1 MLSSVEEK
9 SLSEKIMAPSLTT
22 LIIDGGHFD
31 FALESAMSNYAHNKQ
46 VDPSSVQFDV
56 QLFLKNLED
65 RLKIKLDRNQMY
77 FYQGTNKGEPNAFHV
92 ALRDTHKFNVRI
104 YDMKEQSGRES
115 ISHADWQKASKPP
128 PVVEK
133 NFLSRLFCCFA
144 TTPAHVTVANEP
156 NRVVK
161 IRVERAVDVQI
172 GVKMVECSLGK
183 NGAVNNPNMLVIS
196 GDGDLEP
203 ACVSVSDETNLI
215 VISQH
220 GSMSRSIKKYLPKI
234 SFNIEKSMERCMM
247 RNDSPSLS
255 VANVS
260 ISLVI

>member
-1 MLSSVEEK
+1 MLSSVQEK
-9 SLSEKIMAPSLTT
+9 SSLTT

-31 FALESAMSNYAHNKQ
+31 FALEAATKNYADDKQ
-46 VDPSSVQFDV
+46 VEPSSFHFDV
-56 QLFLKNLED
+56 QLFLKNVED
-65 RLKIKLDRNQMY
+65 RLKIKLDTNQMY
-77 FYQGTNKGEPNAFHV
+77 FYQGTNKGKPNAFHI
-92 ALRDTHKFNVRI
+92 ALKETHKFNVRI

-115 ISHADWQKASKPP
+115 VSYADWQKASKPP
-128 PVVEK
+128 VVEK
-133 NFLSRLFCCFA
+133 TFLTRLFCCFA
-144 TTPAHVTVANEP
+144 NTPVHIAIEP
-156 NRVVK
+156 NRIVK

-183 NGAVNNPNMLVIS
+183 NGVINHPNMLVIS

-220 GSMSRSIKKYLPKI
+220 GSMSKSIKKYLPKI
-234 SFNIEKSMERCMM
+234 SFNLEKSMERSMI
-247 RNDSPSLS
+247 RNDNEGL
-255 VANVS
+255 VANIN

>member
-1 MLSSVEEK
+1 MLSSPEK
-9 SLSEKIMAPSLTT
+9 ASLTP

-31 FALESAMSNYAHNKQ
+31 FAMESAISNYAHNKQ
-46 VDPSSVQFDV
+46 VDPSLIHFDV

-65 RLKIKLDRNQMY
+65 RLKIKLDYNQMY

-92 ALRDTHKFNVRI
+92 ALRETHKFNVRI

-115 ISHADWQKASKPP
+115 VSYADWQKASKPP
-128 PVVEK
+128 VVK
-133 NFLSRLFCCFA
+133 KTFMSRLFCCFA
-144 TTPAHVTVANEP
+144 TTPAHVTVGNEP
-156 NRVVK
+156 NRIVK

-183 NGAVNNPNMLVIS
+183 NGAINNPNMLVIS

-234 SFNIEKSMERCMM
+234 SFNIEKSMERSML
-247 RNDSPSLS
+247 RNDSSSLS
-255 VANVS
+255 VANVP

>member
-1 MLSSVEEK
+1 MMSSSTQEK
-9 SLSEKIMAPSLTT
+9 SHESLAPSLTT

-31 FALESAMSNYAHNKQ
+31 FALESAINNYAHNMQ
-46 VDPSSVQFDV
+46 VDPSLIHFDV

-65 RLKIKLDRNQMY
+65 RLKIKFDRNQMY
-77 FYQGTNKGEPNAFHV
+77 FYQGTNKGEPNAFHI
-92 ALRDTHKFNVRI
+92 ALRNTHQFHVRI

-115 ISHADWQKASKPP
+115 ISHADWLKASKPP

-133 NFLSRLFCCFA
+133 TFLARLFCCFT
-144 TTPAHVTVANEP
+144 TTPVHVTAEP
-156 NRVVK
+156 NRIVK

-183 NGAVNNPNMLVIS
+183 NGAINNPNMLVIS

-215 VISQH
+215 VVSQH
-220 GSMSRSIKKYLPKI
+220 GSMSKSIKKYLPKT
-234 SFNIEKSMERCMM
+234 SFNIERSMERCML
-247 RNDSPSLS
+247 RNDASSS
-255 VANVS
+255 SVTVANVT
-260 ISLVI
+260 ISF

>member
-1 MLSSVEEK
+1 MLSSA
-9 SLSEKIMAPSLTT
+9 LPEKILAPSLTT

-31 FALESAMSNYAHNKQ
+31 FALESAIRNYAHDRQ
-46 VDPSSVQFDV
+46 VDPLSIHFDV

-65 RLKIKLDRNQMY
+65 RLKIKFDRNQMY
-77 FYQGTNKGEPNAFHV
+77 FYQGTSKGEPNAFHL
-92 ALRDTHKFNVRI
+92 ALRDTHQFHVRI

-115 ISHADWQKASKPP
+115 ISHADWLKASKPP

-133 NFLSRLFCCFA
+133 TFLSRLFCWFTT
-144 TTPAHVTVANEP
+144 TTPVHVTAEP
-156 NRVVK
+156 NRIVK

-183 NGAVNNPNMLVIS
+183 NGAINNPNMLVIS

-203 ACVSVSDETNLI
+203 ACTSVSDETNLV

-220 GSMSRSIKKYLPKI
+220 GSMSRSIKKYLPKT
-234 SFNIEKSMERCMM
+234 SFNIEKSMERCML
-247 RNDSPSLS
+247 RNDSSS
-255 VANVS
+255 VTVANVTVS
-260 ISLVI
+260 F